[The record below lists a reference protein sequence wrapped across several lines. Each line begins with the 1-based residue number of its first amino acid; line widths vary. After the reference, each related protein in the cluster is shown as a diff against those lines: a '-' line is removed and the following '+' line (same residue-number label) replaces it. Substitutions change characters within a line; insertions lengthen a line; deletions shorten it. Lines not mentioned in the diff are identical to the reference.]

1 MRTRGFSLAL
11 LIIAFALLASSVEAQ
26 EVVRE
31 LLGVEAAA
39 PDDAKRT
46 LFPLTTMDYAGFGIS
61 AFLIMIA
68 AGGGIGGG
76 GVLVPT
82 YIFILGFP
90 PHFAIPLSNATI
102 LGSSLAN
109 CILNA
114 KKRHP
119 TANRPLIDWDI
130 MLVME
135 PVTIAGSVVGTYVNA
150 LMPPWLLC
158 VLLVVLL
165 GLTTIKTSIKGVQM
179 YRKETLEREAES
191 EASNLAIYQ
200 TLPGTAAELNEKDEE
215 AWVHHEPE
223 LERLAESESKHSMW
237 KLATIFLVTGGAA
250 LITVLKGGQGLNP
263 FHVTCG
269 SAQWWLISVTV
280 LPFVLLISF
289 LARRH
294 LVRIYYLKRRL
305 DWEYLET
312 DVHWSERNT
321 LVYPLACSVAG
332 LCAGLFGIGGGIVKG
347 PLMLEMGVL
356 PQVASA
362 TSATMIL
369 FTSFAATSCYLLFG
383 SLTMGYAVVLFPLG
397 LLFTIAGQLL
407 LNSIVK
413 RYNRS
418 SLIILCIATVIGLST
433 IAMGFESSGGL
444 IDLVK
449 GVPTPK
455 RSICQSTS
463 A

>member
-1 MRTRGFSLAL
+1 MRARGFGLCL
-11 LIIAFALLASSVEAQ
+11 VIATFALLASSVQGQ
-26 EVVRE
+26 EVVNE
-31 LLGVEAAA
+31 LLELEVSE
-39 PDDAKRT
+39 PSESRKLLPLRT
-46 LFPLTTMDYAGFGIS
+46 RDYVGFAIS
-61 AFLIMIA
+61 AFLIMVA

-82 YIFILGFP
+82 YIFVLGFS
-90 PHFAIPLSNATI
+90 PHLAIPLSNATI

-158 VLLVVLL
+158 VLLVLLL

-179 YRKETLEREAES
+179 YRKESLDRLTL
-191 EASNLAIYQ
+191 EASNLSIYQ
-200 TLPGTAAELNEKDEE
+200 TLPGTSKELNRKDEE
-215 AWVHHEPE
+215 DWVHHEPE
-223 LERLAESESKHSMW
+223 LECLAESESKHSMW
-237 KLATIFLVTGGAA
+237 KMGVMILCTAGTAI
-250 LITVLKGGQGLNP
+250 ITVLKGGADLNP
-263 FHVTCG
+263 LKITCG
-269 SAQWWLISVTV
+269 SVAWWSISLTV
-280 LPFVLLISF
+280 LPFVLVISV
-289 LARRH
+289 LARKH
-294 LVRIYYLKRRL
+294 LVRIFYLKKRL
-305 DWEYLET
+305 DWEYLDT
-312 DVHWSERNT
+312 DVQWDERNT
-321 LVYPLACSVAG
+321 IVYPCACSIAG

-356 PQVASA
+356 PEVASA

-369 FTSFAATSCYLLFG
+369 FTSFAATACYILFG
-383 SLTMGYAVVLFPLG
+383 SLTIGYAAVLFPLG

-418 SLIILCIATVIGLST
+418 SLIILCIATVIGMST
-433 IAMGFESSGGL
+433 LAMGYESSGGL
-444 IDLVK
+444 IDLFK
-449 GVPTPK
+449 GIATPK
-455 RSICQSTS
+455 RGICMS
-463 A
+463 AGHV

>member
-1 MRTRGFSLAL
+1 MKTRGFSLAL

-31 LLGVEAAA
+31 LLSVEAAA
-39 PDDAKRT
+39 ADDGKRT
-46 LFPLTTMDYAGFGIS
+46 LFPLKTMDIVGFAVS

-90 PHFAIPLSNATI
+90 PHLAIPLSNATI

-158 VLLVVLL
+158 VLLVLLL

-179 YRKETLEREAES
+179 YRKESVEREAES

-200 TLPGTAAELNEKDEE
+200 TLPGTAAELNEKDVE

-250 LITVLKGGQGLNP
+250 LITVFKGGEGLNP
-263 FHVTCG
+263 FGVTCG
-269 SAQWWLISVTV
+269 SVQWWLISVMV
-280 LPFVLLISF
+280 LPFVFVISF

-321 LVYPLACSVAG
+321 IVYPLACSVAG

-369 FTSFAATSCYLLFG
+369 FTSFAATACYILFG

-444 IDLVK
+444 INLVK

-455 RSICQSTS
+455 RSICQST
-463 A
+463 AA

>member
-1 MRTRGFSLAL
+1 MRARGFSVCVVVVTISL
-11 LIIAFALLASSVEAQ
+11 LISTVEGQEIVRGFFQVEA
-26 EVVRE
+26 
-31 LLGVEAAA
+31 VE
-39 PDDAKRT
+39 PTERK
-46 LFPLTTMDYAGFGIS
+46 LFPLQAWDWAGFALS
-61 AFLIMIA
+61 AFLIMVA

-82 YIFILGFP
+82 YIFVLGFK
-90 PHFAIPLSNATI
+90 PHLAIPLSNATI

-114 KKRHP
+114 RKRHP

-135 PVTIAGSVVGTYVNA
+135 PLTIAGSVVGTYINA

-165 GLTTIKTSIKGVQM
+165 GLTTIKTSIKGVTM
-179 YRKETLEREAES
+179 YRKESAERASS

-200 TLPGTAAELNEKDEE
+200 TLPGTIQAVLKKDEE
-215 AWVHHEPE
+215 DWVHHEPE
-223 LERLAESESKHSMW
+223 LERLAESESKHSLW
-237 KLATIFLVTGGAA
+237 KMSIILLCTVGTA
-250 LITVLKGGQGLNP
+250 LITVLKGGEGANP
-263 FHVTCG
+263 LGITCG
-269 SAQWWLISVTV
+269 STSWWLISLSI
-280 LPFVLLISF
+280 LPFVFLISIF
-289 LARRH
+289 ARKH
-294 LVRIYYLKRRL
+294 LVRVYYLKRRL

-321 LVYPLACSVAG
+321 IVYPLACSVAG

-369 FTSFAATSCYLLFG
+369 FTSFAATACYILFG
-383 SLTMGYAVVLFPLG
+383 SLTMGYAAILFPLG

-433 IAMGFESSGGL
+433 VAMGFESSGGL
-444 IDLVK
+444 VDLFK

-455 RSICQSTS
+455 RSIC
-463 A
+463 

>member
-321 LVYPLACSVAG
+321 IVYPLACSVAG

-369 FTSFAATSCYLLFG
+369 FTSFAATACYLLFG

>member
-1 MRTRGFSLAL
+1 MCVVVVALSL
-11 LIIAFALLASSVEAQ
+11 LISTVEGQEIVGEFFAVEPA
-26 EVVRE
+26 EPTER
-31 LLGVEAAA
+31 
-39 PDDAKRT
+39 K
-46 LFPLTTMDYAGFGIS
+46 LFPLKTWDYIGFAVS
-61 AFLIMIA
+61 AFLIMVA

-82 YIFILGFP
+82 YIFILGFK
-90 PHFAIPLSNATI
+90 PHLAIPLSNATI

-114 KKRHP
+114 RKRHP

-135 PVTIAGSVVGTYVNA
+135 PLTIAGSVVGTYINA

-165 GLTTIKTSIKGVQM
+165 GLTTIKTSIKGVSM
-179 YRKETLEREAES
+179 YKKESAERKAS

-200 TLPGTAAELNEKDEE
+200 TLPGTCEEVLKRGDEE
-215 AWVHHEPE
+215 EWVSHEPE
-223 LERLAESESKHSMW
+223 LERLAESESKHSLW
-237 KLATIFLVTGGAA
+237 KMLTILLCTVGTAG
-250 LITVLKGGQGLNP
+250 ITVLKGGEGANP
-263 FHVTCG
+263 LGITCG
-269 SAQWWLISVTV
+269 SASWWLISLSV
-280 LPFVLLISF
+280 LPFVFMISIC
-289 LARRH
+289 ARRH
-294 LVRIYYLKRRL
+294 LVRVYYLKKRL

-312 DVHWSERNT
+312 DVHWSEKNT
-321 LVYPLACSVAG
+321 IVYPLACSVAG

-369 FTSFAATSCYLLFG
+369 FTSFAATACYILFG
-383 SLTMGYAVVLFPLG
+383 SLTMGYAAVLFPLG

-418 SLIILCIATVIGLST
+418 SLIILCIATVIALST

-444 IDLVK
+444 IDLFK
-449 GVPTPK
+449 GVPSPE
-455 RSICQSTS
+455 RGICK
-463 A
+463 

>member
-1 MRTRGFSLAL
+1 MRARGFSACVVVVTLSL
-11 LIIAFALLASSVEAQ
+11 LISIVQGQEIVREFFQVEA
-26 EVVRE
+26 
-31 LLGVEAAA
+31 VESTAR
-39 PDDAKRT
+39 K
-46 LFPLTTMDYAGFGIS
+46 LFPLQTWDLIGFAVS
-61 AFLIMIA
+61 AFLIMVA

-82 YIFILGFP
+82 YIFILGFK
-90 PHFAIPLSNATI
+90 PHLAIPLSNATI

-114 KKRHP
+114 RKRHP
-119 TANRPLIDWDI
+119 TADRPLIDWDI

-135 PVTIAGSVVGTYVNA
+135 PLTIAGSVVGTYVNA

-158 VLLVVLL
+158 VLLVILL
-165 GLTTIKTSIKGVQM
+165 GLTTIKTSIKGVTM
-179 YRKETLEREAES
+179 YRKESADRASS

-200 TLPGTAAELNEKDEE
+200 TLPGTAEEADKRDEE
-215 AWVHHEPE
+215 DWVQHEPE
-223 LERLAESESKHSMW
+223 LERLAESESRHSLW
-237 KLATIFLVTGGAA
+237 KMSIILLCTVGTAV
-250 LITVLKGGQGLNP
+250 ITVLKGGEGVNLLGIS
-263 FHVTCG
+263 CG
-269 SAQWWLISVTV
+269 STAWWLISLSI
-280 LPFVLLISF
+280 LPFVFLISVF
-289 LARRH
+289 ARRH
-294 LVRIYYLKRRL
+294 LVQVYYLKRRL

-321 LVYPLACSVAG
+321 IVYPLACSVAG

-369 FTSFAATSCYLLFG
+369 FTSFAATACYILFG
-383 SLTMGYAVVLFPLG
+383 SLTMGYAAILFPLG
-397 LLFTIAGQLL
+397 LVFTFAGQLL

-444 IDLVK
+444 VDLFK
-449 GVPTPK
+449 GVPNPK
-455 RSICQSTS
+455 RSICQ
-463 A
+463 

>member
-1 MRTRGFSLAL
+1 MKTRGFSLAL

-26 EVVRE
+26 EVVWE
-31 LLGVEAAA
+31 LFGMEAAA
-39 PDDAKRT
+39 PDDAKRK
-46 LFPLTTMDYAGFGIS
+46 LFPLKTMDIAGFAIS
-61 AFLIMIA
+61 GFLIMIA

-90 PHFAIPLSNATI
+90 PHLAIPLSNATI

-109 CILNA
+109 CLLNA

-119 TANRPLIDWDI
+119 AANRPLIDWDI

-158 VLLVVLL
+158 VLLVLLL

-179 YRKETLEREAES
+179 YKKESLEREAAS
-191 EASNLAIYQ
+191 EAPNLAIYQ
-200 TLPGTAAELNEKDEE
+200 TLPGTADEFNEKDEE
-215 AWVHHEPE
+215 AWVTHEPE
-223 LERLAESESKHSMW
+223 LERLLESESKHSLW
-237 KLATIFLVTGGAA
+237 KLGTIFTVTAGTA
-250 LITVLKGGQGLNP
+250 LITVFKGGQGLNP
-263 FHVTCG
+263 FNVTCG
-269 SAQWWLISVTV
+269 STQWWLISAAV

-294 LVRIYYLKRRL
+294 LVRIYHLKERL

-312 DVHWSERNT
+312 DVLWSERNT
-321 LVYPLACSVAG
+321 IVYPLACSIAG

-369 FTSFAATSCYLLFG
+369 FTSFAATSCYILFG
-383 SLTMGYAVVLFPLG
+383 SLTMEYAMVLFPLG

-449 GVPTPK
+449 GIPTPK